1 MNLYVFRHGESTGN
15 QQRIFSGWAPMPL
28 TDKGRNQAMALKK
41 KMESLSF
48 DMAFSS
54 DLPRAVQTGQIVLPH
69 MELIQ
74 DPDLREVNV
83 GILTGK
89 KVEDCMQQYGDP
101 LMYSRKTR
109 DYTHFGGEKGED
121 LHNRA
126 SRFLERVSRLDAE
139 QIAVFTHEG
148 LIKAML
154 FAVIGTTWINEL
166 RVTHGNCAYSV
177 FTYAPEQGW
186 RLLRWN
192 NE

>member
-15 QQRIFSGWAPMPL
+15 QQHIFSGWAPMPL
-28 TDKGRNQAMALKK
+28 TDKGKDQAMALKK
-41 KMESLSF
+41 KMEGLSF

-89 KVEDCMQQYGDP
+89 KVEDCMQQYGET
-101 LMYSRKTR
+101 LAYSRKTR
-109 DYTHFGGEKGED
+109 DYTYFGGENGKD
-121 LHNRA
+121 LYNRA
-126 SRFLERVSRLDAE
+126 NRFLERISRLEAS
-139 QIAVFTHEG
+139 QIAVFSHEG
-148 LIKAML
+148 LLKAML
-154 FAVIGTTWINEL
+154 SAVTGTAWINEQ
-166 RVTHGNCAYSV
+166 RISHGNCAYSV